1 MLNFSEFQEYIRMNF
16 SEVFEKEKINVELS
30 LNSVTKNNGTE
41 FHALTI
47 RTEGSNIAANIYL
60 DDSYERYV
68 EGEDLDYLVKQI
80 YRSVGESL
88 VIPYEFTTVGKDLM
102 DFDYAKDKIIMV
114 AVNAEKNKELLADV
128 PYQLKEDLALIY
140 KVKLETN
147 NEEMATV
154 TIGEDYTIDGICRRL
169 AAKKAP
175 LVWKGIKE
183 HSHYISEKEML
194 LFTPDKMKRYK
205 DMTPEQKSNAIRLL
219 RLKRNPWEEVRERNW
234 RLQRMSKQL
243 NEVGFVYELVH
254 YYSKETDS
262 VRSALDEIGKRRTA
276 LSEEKKEVQT
286 SLKQNRSIVSI
297 YEELQKY
304 MQKAYLYDAFGRTEY
319 IEDFKKYKELSERLE
334 TIYGKSVEE
343 VEAFVTDQRNQ
354 LLYAKAQDQEL
365 KKQYALIKNY
375 MEKGSFKVNEDVLSF
390 YQAVGHGEASRNAR
404 EYGIFASDVRYIT
417 AKNEDEIVV
426 RVLTTPDLVNGKTT
440 ITTTVTV
447 LDKNNKVLKEICSKD
462 LDAKAFN
469 KAIFEIAEEYKLK
482 DCKTQKKNHRRNL

>member
-154 TIGEDYTIDGICRRL
+154 TIHNNLLKTWGATKEEIHELAMKNTRELLPVTIQSMDEVMRELFARDGMPKEVAEAIFTEMPADQQMYVISNKPKVNGAASIFYEDEL
-169 AAKKAP
+169 AKLAEKLGTDLYILPSSVHECIA
-175 LVWKGIKE
+175 
-183 HSHYISEKEML
+183 ISEK
-194 LFTPDKMKRYK
+194 
-205 DMTPEQKSNAIRLL
+205 
-219 RLKRNPWEEVRERNW
+219 
-234 RLQRMSKQL
+234 MS
-243 NEVGFVYELVH
+243 
-254 YYSKETDS
+254 
-262 VRSALDEIGKRRTA
+262 
-276 LSEEKKEVQT
+276 
-286 SLKQNRSIVSI
+286 
-297 YEELQKY
+297 
-304 MQKAYLYDAFGRTEY
+304 
-319 IEDFKKYKELSERLE
+319 
-334 TIYGKSVEE
+334 
-343 VEAFVTDQRNQ
+343 
-354 LLYAKAQDQEL
+354 
-365 KKQYALIKNY
+365 
-375 MEKGSFKVNEDVLSF
+375 
-390 YQAVGHGEASRNAR
+390 
-404 EYGIFASDVRYIT
+404 
-417 AKNEDEIVV
+417 
-426 RVLTTPDLVNGKTT
+426 TPDLLVQMVQEVNGTQVAADEQLSDHVYRFDAKERKLSLAD
-440 ITTTVTV
+440 TTVEN
-447 LDKNNKVLKEICSKD
+447 LEIKVVEKEAD
-462 LDAKAFN
+462 YEVTHGLN
-469 KAIFEIAEEYKLK
+469 E
-482 DCKTQKKNHRRNL
+482 NVRPHRHR